1 MALILLRPSSFQM
14 KALDTVIKE
23 NSIECIHWNSIGQL
37 CFSKLPSSILKT
49 EGNNFVDLLNTLDR
63 LGYHVQTEARKP
75 IKDLE
80 AYLANV
86 PLSFGINLFAT
97 HADR

>member
-1 MALILLRPSSFQM
+1 MVGIPRGRTPPLGFGIFHEADGRRKVDPDDIRFQ
-14 KALDTVIKE
+14 
-23 NSIECIHWNSIGQL
+23 
-37 CFSKLPSSILKT
+37 ILKRFPFRL
-49 EGNNFVDLLNTLDR
+49 GNDFTDLLNTLDR

-80 AYLANV
+80 AYLAKV

>member
-1 MALILLRPSSFQM
+1 M
-14 KALDTVIKE
+14 
-23 NSIECIHWNSIGQL
+23 
-37 CFSKLPSSILKT
+37 
-49 EGNNFVDLLNTLDR
+49 DLLNTLDG
-63 LGYHVQTEARKP
+63 LGYDVQTEARKP

-80 AYLANV
+80 AYLAKV